1 MLVRNDSQFWSHC
14 ITLIHHSL
22 SLVCSFALSK
32 EQNGGSCITGAVFN
46 LTNSIVGAGIIG
58 LGGAIAASG
67 GLISI
72 ICIVLFASLAKVSY
86 DMVVS
91 LSAHGG
97 EKGSYERLGEA
108 TFGTTGLVVIVVSK
122 FVYAFGCMV
131 AYIVIIKENFP
142 SASRHIVYG
151 SDESVDSTLSSI
163 LDKANMVTFLL
174 SATVMLPLCLLRD
187 MTPLEKFSAVKIAAV
202 ILIVVIVASIFFVN
216 PGGTVRLQ
224 GGSLYENWFEIRQGF
239 LQSVG
244 TFVFTFVAQHTVH
257 LTYNSLHDNVRN
269 VDSWRIVSSISIL
282 IATALSLGA
291 GLFVYMTFW
300 KETSS
305 DMFSLYPPL
314 VSIDIAKLLLCVTM
328 MFTYPLPLF
337 SCRELIVISLP
348 ARKANETNL
357 LIDVEMPTD
366 DHSDTAVGRK
376 AWWLLPEDVTQLIRP
391 LHILVTVTLWYTST
405 ELAIRAPS
413 LGDVLNL
420 VGCVAGTMIGT

>member
-1 MLVRNDSQFWSHC
+1 
-14 ITLIHHSL
+14 
-22 SLVCSFALSK
+22 
-32 EQNGGSCITGAVFN
+32 
-46 LTNSIVGAGIIG
+46 
-58 LGGAIAASG
+58 
-67 GLISI
+67 
-72 ICIVLFASLAKVSY
+72 
-86 DMVVS
+86 
-91 LSAHGG
+91 
-97 EKGSYERLGEA
+97 
-108 TFGTTGLVVIVVSK
+108 
-122 FVYAFGCMV
+122 
-131 AYIVIIKENFP
+131 
-142 SASRHIVYG
+142 
-151 SDESVDSTLSSI
+151 
-163 LDKANMVTFLL
+163 
-174 SATVMLPLCLLRD
+174 
-187 MTPLEKFSAVKIAAV
+187 MTPLEKFSAVKICAV

-269 VDSWRIVSSISIL
+269 MDSWRIVSSISIL

-348 ARKANETNL
+348 ARKANEADL
-357 LIDVEMPTD
+357 LIDDDMPTD
-366 DHSDTAVGRK
+366 DRSDTVVGRRK
-376 AWWLLPEDVTQLIRP
+376 TWWLLPEDVTQLIRP
-391 LHILVTVTLWYTST
+391 LHILVTAALWYSST

-420 VGCVAGTMIGT
+420 IGCVAGTMIGT